1 MMNSNVQGENN
12 QPPLSS
18 LFEKIEV
25 MKISIMKINQMMKRE
40 ITRLSLNILMIGQL
54 KNRTP
59 RRNRKNQ
66 RSLVILPF

>member
-1 MMNSNVQGENN
+1 MNSNVQGENN
-12 QPPLSS
+12 QPPLSP

-25 MKISIMKINQMMKRE
+25 MKIRIMKINQMMKRE

-59 RRNRKNQ
+59 RRNRKNH
-66 RSLVILPF
+66 RSLVILPI